1 MDGGALDNEIL
12 LAIVVPGHVSVTL
25 LHLIP
30 NQHPVEDLDFQGG

>member
-12 LAIVVPGHVSVTL
+12 LAIVVPGHVML

-30 NQHPVEDLDFQGG
+30 NPHPVEDLDLQGG